1 MDGEYSCDEEDETL
15 TSVSHIVSD
24 EDRETSSQVARSVLS
39 SLFNKTVDRVE
50 NETNLIKTSNIDVEN
65 VELEI
70 PVVNDGSVDDVSL
83 TGKLEDLTRSQHIF
97 TSRINDWINTVTL
110 LSEGETLQHDSPTGG
125 EKEDNNNQID
135 DFSEEDEDDQ
145 PSATTSQVTT
155 NSDKNNEDDI
165 SFEAL
170 DELKKKYKAESK
182 SYVTSSIIPSNAFE
196 NFERGFSQ
204 VQLSNGNELFD
215 NGTLRNRMFVDDL
228 PKFSSW
234 KEKVPNR
241 NYHFCVSE
249 TTEHKMK
256 MNNDGTYV
264 YDKTYKKE
272 KTEKIYDEG
281 NNGGNFLFK
290 CLTIILSLGMI
301 FSVGVFITEH
311 CQSVGVPEMAPKYD
325 YN

>member
-1 MDGEYSCDEEDETL
+1 MEGEYSCDEEDETL
-15 TSVSHIVSD
+15 TSVSHIVSE

-39 SLFNKTVDRVE
+39 SLFNKTVDRAE
-50 NETNLIKTSNIDVEN
+50 NETNL
-65 VELEI
+65 
-70 PVVNDGSVDDVSL
+70 
-83 TGKLEDLTRSQHIF
+83 LEDLTRSQDIF

-182 SYVTSSIIPSNAFE
+182 SYVTSSIIPSIAFQS
-196 NFERGFSQ
+196 FERGFSQ

-325 YN
+325 HN